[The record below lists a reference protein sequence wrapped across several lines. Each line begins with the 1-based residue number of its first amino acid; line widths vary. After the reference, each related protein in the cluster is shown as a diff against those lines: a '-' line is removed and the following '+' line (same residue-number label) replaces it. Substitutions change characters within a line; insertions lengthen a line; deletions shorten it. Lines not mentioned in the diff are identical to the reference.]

1 LAGKRNVANERYVRN
16 DGIRGLYK
24 RGKIFYRL
32 KGGKWESLGTT
43 VRREAIKLK
52 RQLDERD
59 IALKFLQKNG
69 LGELE
74 ASLRRVEEK
83 VDAISTA
90 PAQKVLARVPQI
102 NEADI
107 ATMRVVWVF

>member
-1 LAGKRNVANERYVRN
+1 MAGKRNVANERYVRN

-59 IALKFLQKNG
+59 IALKFQKITG
-69 LGELE
+69 LR
-74 ASLRRVEEK
+74 ASKRAFAGWKRKWTQFRPLRNRK
-83 VDAISTA
+83 A
-90 PAQKVLARVPQI
+90 
-102 NEADI
+102 
-107 ATMRVVWVF
+107 